1 MKRLL
6 ASALVTVAF
15 AGAAAA
21 ATGPDFD
28 FGRDQATS
36 PEVYTTTGQ
45 TLKVDAADYLAPQD
59 QALTTSDEVTVTVF
73 KTEASDDEPAWSKR

>member
-1 MKRLL
+1 MKPLL

-21 ATGPDFD
+21 AGPEFD
-28 FGRDQATS
+28 FGRDEATS
-36 PEVYTTTGQ
+36 PEVYTTTGE
-45 TLKVDAADYLAPQD
+45 TLKVDASDYLSPQD

-73 KTEASDDEPAWSKR
+73 ETEASSDEPAWSKH